1 VMVFQDGAKLAY
13 VFKKPVSQLEFFAAL
28 GEAFG
33 KMGIDMPELEI
44 PEQTPPPVI
53 EIGKISP
60 FENSWKEM
68 KQNMF

>member
-1 VMVFQDGAKLAY
+1 MQKKEFPDNPAVSIVMVFQDGAKLAY

-44 PEQTPPPVI
+44 PEQT
-53 EIGKISP
+53 
-60 FENSWKEM
+60 
-68 KQNMF
+68 